1 MAKYLVLIYESEAA
15 FESAAT
21 RDPADGQH
29 FTFLA
34 EHRNVILAGEGLL
47 PTSTATS
54 LRRGPGGDFA
64 VTDGPFETKEAFGGI
79 TCSKHLTSTWRSDS
93 PSRFLRRPAVSR
105 SVPSWCP
112 IERARFVGRR
122 RSRRRASPR
131 VWRERGVPAKP
142 AAWLTTTA
150 RNRTLD
156 VVRRDGRFRQLMP
169 MLVDGV
175 ALDLSRI
182 LRVLL
187 PATPTSPDCSR

>member
-79 TCSKHLTSTWRSDS
+79 YLLEAPD
-93 PSRFLRRPAVSR
+93 
-105 SVPSWCP
+105 
-112 IERARFVGRR
+112 
-122 RSRRRASPR
+122 
-131 VWRERGVPAKP
+131 
-142 AAWLTTTA
+142 
-150 RNRTLD
+150 LD
-156 VVRRDGRFRQLMP
+156 VAIGLAKQIP
-169 MLVDGV
+169 APAGGV
-175 ALDLSRI
+175 EIRPVMVSD
-182 LRVLL
+182 
-187 PATPTSPDCSR
+187 